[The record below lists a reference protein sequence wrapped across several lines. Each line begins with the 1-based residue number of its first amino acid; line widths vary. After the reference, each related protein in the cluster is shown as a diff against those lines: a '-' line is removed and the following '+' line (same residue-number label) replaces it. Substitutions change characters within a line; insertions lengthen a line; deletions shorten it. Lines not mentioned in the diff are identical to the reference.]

1 MENSGHRGFI
11 TSCREGRAASR
22 HPEKR
27 HKPFLGL
34 GKGPEERRRG
44 LRVIERGC
52 KEIIVLD
59 LSSPD
64 ILMGPKNFE
73 SLKLLKRSPT
83 ASFCWLLSLL
93 DLLRPLGSRAWLGE
107 VGRTKGRF

>member
-1 MENSGHRGFI
+1 MGVW
-11 TSCREGRAASR
+11 
-22 HPEKR
+22 
-27 HKPFLGL
+27 PFRR
-34 GKGPEERRRG
+34 KRRRG
-44 LRVIERGC
+44 LRVIERRC
-52 KEIIVLD
+52 KEITVLD